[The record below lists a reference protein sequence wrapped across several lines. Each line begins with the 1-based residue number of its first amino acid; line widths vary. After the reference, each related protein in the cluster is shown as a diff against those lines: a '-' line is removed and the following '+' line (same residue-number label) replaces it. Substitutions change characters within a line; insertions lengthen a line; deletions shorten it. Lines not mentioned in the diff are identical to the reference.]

1 MHDIELFS
9 RLKYIWLSGWE
20 CKSYVYIYALLSS
33 SRVVCWYT
41 QVESFA

>member
-20 CKSYVYIYALLSS
+20 CKSYLYI
-33 SRVVCWYT
+33 CI
-41 QVESFA
+41 VE